1 MFTQPLNPIGNI
13 VLTALAAL
21 IPIIVLL
28 ILLAGLRMSAWLAT
42 LIGSIVT
49 ILVAIPLC
57 RGGC

>member
-1 MFTQPLNPIGNI
+1 FTQPLNPIGNI